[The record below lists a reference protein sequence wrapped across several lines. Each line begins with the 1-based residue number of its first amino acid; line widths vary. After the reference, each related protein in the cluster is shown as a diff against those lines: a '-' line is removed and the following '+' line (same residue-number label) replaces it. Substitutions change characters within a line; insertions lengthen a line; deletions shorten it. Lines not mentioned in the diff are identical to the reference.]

1 LVYYNIMEARLILF
15 AAVAAVAL
23 ESGAVGWR
31 NLDEEHHL
39 CGRKASEGYLKGKVV
54 LVDRWGAKCPPCRA
68 MLPQVEQIWQSFK
81 TKQFVVLGGHCAG
94 WGSPD
99 EVKRVAEQSGLTYP
113 VYEDAGLA
121 ENEPP
126 FDGIPFLYVV
136 DETGLVVYKG
146 RSERIATQ
154 AIVTALTDM
163 DAPRNLRQWRRF
175 LDFEAKE
182 LPGRALLRIAEF
194 KKKFP
199 AEAKEYAAVEKELS
213 KLPDAKK
220 LVELVEFARK
230 AKDMRAFGEKQKDK
244 KAKFAKLV
252 SGAIEKYSALKESA
266 DPRVSQEAKNAIADL
281 KWTQASL

>member
-1 LVYYNIMEARLILF
+1 MNMRAIWIFL
-15 AAVAAVAL
+15 AAVAAAAL
-23 ESGAVGWR
+23 DADAVGWR
-31 NLDEEHHL
+31 NLDERNHL
-39 CGRKASEGYLKGKVV
+39 SGRKASDGYLKGKVV

-81 TKQFVVLGGHCAG
+81 TKQFVVIGGHCRG

-99 EVKRVAEQSGLTYP
+99 EVKRVVEEAGVTYP

-136 DETGLVVYKG
+136 DETGRVVYKG
-146 RSERIATQ
+146 RNERNATQ

-163 DAPRNLRQWRRF
+163 DAPRDIRQWRRF
-175 LDFEAKE
+175 LDFELKE
-182 LPGRALLRIAEF
+182 LPGRAALRLAEF

-199 AEAKEYAAVEKELS
+199 AEAREYDGAAKELS
-213 KLPDAKK
+213 KLPDIKK
-220 LVELVEFARK
+220 LVELVEFAKK

-244 KAKFAKLV
+244 KAKFAKMLAGAV
-252 SGAIEKYSALKESA
+252 SKYSALKDSS
-266 DPRVSQEAKNAIADL
+266 DPRIAQEAKNAIADIM
-281 KWTQASL
+281 WTQASL